1 MSIHE
6 KGCIHCGHVASEHA
20 AGICPECGVR
30 YAEKKTCAH
39 CGYSASGTFMNDL
52 CPDCGLSYWEC
63 GNCKRIV
70 TAKAP
75 PQSCP
80 ACKEKCDF
88 KNVTCYTPECG
99 GPANIDSRL
108 V

>member
-1 MSIHE
+1 MGIQE
-6 KGCIHCGHVASEHA
+6 KGCIHCGQAASEAA
-20 AGICPECGVR
+20 AGICPECGAR
-30 YAEKKTCAH
+30 YSEKKSCAH
-39 CGYSASGTFMNDL
+39 CGYSANGTFMNDM
-52 CPDCGLSYWEC
+52 CPQCGMSYWEC

-70 TAKAP
+70 VAKMP
-75 PQSCP
+75 PDECP

-99 GPANIDSRL
+99 GPGNIDQRL